1 MPVIDNEGKVIEM
14 VTEYAILA
22 QIQNGGELI
31 KITTRGSMVKSVITA
46 DGNSP
51 IEEII
56 KIMLDKDIIRPPVTE
71 KGKLVSVIAR

>member
-71 KGKLVSVIAR
+71 KGKFERVMER

>member
-14 VTEYAILA
+14 VTGYAILA
-22 QIQNGGELI
+22 QIQNGGGLI
-31 KITTRGSMVKSVITA
+31 KITTRGGMVKSVITA